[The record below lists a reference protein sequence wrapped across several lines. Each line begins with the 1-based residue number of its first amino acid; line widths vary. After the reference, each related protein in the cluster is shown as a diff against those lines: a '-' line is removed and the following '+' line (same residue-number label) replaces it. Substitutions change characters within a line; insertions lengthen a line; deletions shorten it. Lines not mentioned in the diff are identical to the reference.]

1 MERHIRRVSLRHRE
15 AGKPHSSTT
24 TARITHCDI
33 YLITKLK
40 LFKSRKVFK
49 PIYKVMCL
57 LYIINI
63 VSFNLEVNMN
73 PLSIIMHDN
82 FKVGTYLLRIK

>member
-40 LFKSRKVFK
+40 FLVFK

-73 PLSIIMHDN
+73 PLSILMHDN